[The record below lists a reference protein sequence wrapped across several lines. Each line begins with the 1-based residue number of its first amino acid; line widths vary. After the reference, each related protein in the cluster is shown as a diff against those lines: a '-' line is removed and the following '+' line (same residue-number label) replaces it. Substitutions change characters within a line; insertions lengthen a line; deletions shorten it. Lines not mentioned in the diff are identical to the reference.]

1 MKWFRWRANSRE
13 FARPLSKKGLLRGY
27 IKYGIFTYMAW
38 HYGKNLFSSGHHHGD
53 HGHGH
58 SHDAHG
64 HAEQGHGHS
73 DKGHGHD
80 SHSNEKAHH
89 WFLFLSFYII

>member
-1 MKWFRWRANSRE
+1 MTWFRWRANSRE

-38 HYGKNLFSSGHHHGD
+38 HYAKNFFAPGHHHGD

-58 SHDAHG
+58 DAHG
-64 HAEQGHGHS
+64 HAENGHGHS
-73 DKGHGHD
+73 DKGHGHGT
-80 SHSNEKAHH
+80 HSKEKAHH
-89 WFLFLSFYII
+89 WI